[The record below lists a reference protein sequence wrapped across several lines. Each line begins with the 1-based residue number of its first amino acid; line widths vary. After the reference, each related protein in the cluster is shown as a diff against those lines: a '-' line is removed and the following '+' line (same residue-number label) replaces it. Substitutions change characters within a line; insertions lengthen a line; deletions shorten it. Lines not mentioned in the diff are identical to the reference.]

1 VGWLDTV
8 HIAYGRACEARA
20 NRQRATIEGLLI
32 TAITPIVGLVI
43 DWRGGV
49 DEALILVGLFFFLGL
64 ACALGGY
71 ALFQVTS
78 QPSRG
83 YARHSFH
90 GMSSRSSV
98 LSQMQTSPHLL
109 KGN

>member
-8 HIAYGRACEARA
+8 QIAYGRACEARA
-20 NRQRATIEGLLI
+20 NRQRATIEGMLI
-32 TAITPIVGLVI
+32 AAITPIVGWVI

-49 DEALILVGLFFFLGL
+49 DAALILVGLIFFGL
-64 ACALGGY
+64 AGALGGY

-78 QPSRG
+78 QLSRG

-98 LSQMQTSPHLL
+98 LSQMQTSPH
-109 KGN
+109 